1 MHTYL
6 LVFYHLYICK
16 REILSYFEGNNSD
29 TVSSFLSECLFICDR
44 RALVLFQNL
53 LKSNAIMKRGTLM
66 VKVNVAWHLLLR
78 KKIYS
83 SSLKE
88 TTIHFKMVLT
98 FWMQC
103 YPNWFQINYGLN
115 ECLFNSCILDGF
127 GFAGRGHFLYM
138 LGNHNLHG
146 LHARIESS
154 FVYLSNTCL
163 QLFYTKEAYGRLNI
177 YIRAQ
182 NLSEVEEFYNVIWIE
197 IRTSKLLR
205 DTLAISMSF
214 SILILCIASYSGCDE
229 IFV

>member
-98 FWMQC
+98 F
-103 YPNWFQINYGLN
+103 
-115 ECLFNSCILDGF
+115 
-127 GFAGRGHFLYM
+127 
-138 LGNHNLHG
+138 
-146 LHARIESS
+146 
-154 FVYLSNTCL
+154 
-163 QLFYTKEAYGRLNI
+163 
-177 YIRAQ
+177 
-182 NLSEVEEFYNVIWIE
+182 
-197 IRTSKLLR
+197 
-205 DTLAISMSF
+205 
-214 SILILCIASYSGCDE
+214 
-229 IFV
+229 